1 VKNSN
6 RLRRLL
12 FGLGIIA
19 CSLPSLAGAGSRAI
33 KATVCAICAD
43 PKTFTGRVVSISG
56 EYESDGIE
64 REVVTDPEC
73 HDMGIAIMTPRHFK
87 GEAEFFESVQQ
98 GSPLDKKVTGTF
110 IGRFIWHPQVV
121 PKRILELTEVRNFSV
136 TMR

>member
-43 PKTFTGRVVSISG
+43 PKTFAGRVVSISG

-87 GEAEFFESVQQ
+87 GEAEFFEAVQRAHLWICQ
-98 GSPLDKKVTGTF
+98 MKRPMNVPVTF
-110 IGRFIWHPQVV
+110 LV